1 VFRIKA
7 QGRAFLFVRL
17 TNSPFDRRRFM
28 SWKVLITARVFN
40 TVGKPALEL
49 LRSSGCEVIIP
60 DPFGPYKFDKLLAS
74 LPGVDATLC
83 SPDAYNAKLVQ
94 APEAANLKIISR
106 WGVGYDSIDIPAAT
120 RQGIVVAY
128 TPGLL
133 NETVADWTWALLL
146 AIARRVPQAHLAMS
160 HGEWS
165 PLWGYDV
172 HGKTLGLIGCGR
184 IGQAVAQRAF
194 GFGMRVIAYDVNPP
208 PSGAPSNIEY
218 VALKE
223 LLAQSDFV
231 SIHAALTPT
240 SRGLIGE
247 AELRQMKQT
256 ASLVNTARGPLLD
269 EAALVRALHE
279 GWIAGAALDVF
290 NAEPLAADSPLRSAP
305 NLVLAPHQASF
316 ARETSERVS
325 LAAAQAIVDLME
337 GRKPRW
343 VVDPEVYQSPR
354 LRAPIRA

>member
-1 VFRIKA
+1 
-7 QGRAFLFVRL
+7 LFVPPANPL
-17 TNSPFDRRRFM
+17 FDLRRFM

-40 TVGKPALEL
+40 TVGKAALEL
-49 LRSSGCEVIIP
+49 LRSTGCEVIIP
-60 DPFGPYKFDKLLAS
+60 DQFGPYKFDKLLS
-74 LPGVDATLC
+74 SIVGMDATLC
-83 SPDAYNAKLVQ
+83 SPDAYNAQLLQSPQ
-94 APEAANLKIISR
+94 ASALKIISR
-106 WGVGYDSIDIPAAT
+106 WGVGYDSIDVPTAT
-120 RQGIVVAY
+120 REGIVVAY

-146 AIARRVPQAHLAMS
+146 AIARRIPQAHLAMS
-160 HGEWS
+160 QGEWM

-172 HGKTLGLIGCGR
+172 HGKTLGLVGCGR

-208 PSGAPSNIEY
+208 AGGPASNIEY
-218 VALKE
+218 VSLKE

-231 SIHAALTPT
+231 SIHAALTAT

-247 AELRQMKQT
+247 TELRQMKPT

-269 EAALVRALHE
+269 EAALARALTE
-279 GWIAGAALDVF
+279 RWIAGAALDVF
-290 NAEPLAADSPLRSAP
+290 TAEPLPAESPLRSAP

-325 LAAAQAIVDLME
+325 LAAAQAIVDLMQ

-343 VVDPEVYQSPR
+343 VVDPGVYESPR
-354 LRAPIRA
+354 LRAPIRG